1 MEWRGGGG
9 GKCISNRFF
18 FFLFLGWER
27 GRRQREQGSLC
38 LILNPQEPRLA
49 F

>member
-1 MEWRGGGG
+1 MGSRGK
-9 GKCISNRFF
+9 KCISNRFF

-27 GRRQREQGSLC
+27 GRGQREQGSQC
-38 LILNPQEPRLA
+38 LIVNPQEPRLA